1 MRLYWQKKGL
11 RLHTHGL
18 WISLVLASAGILRI
32 MLIALGWPLTNSD
45 ESTMG
50 LMAFHIAFRGEHP
63 IFFYGQSY
71 MGSLEAYIGAVF
83 FQLFGPSLFALR
95 LGMIA
100 LCLLFFFAL
109 YLLTRLLYT
118 KEYALLSITL
128 LCFGSVAMLTLQ
140 LKAVGGAVETL
151 LFGCLS
157 LLLATYLSL
166 PSAREDDGAKAKRM
180 CRSLLYSLLGLVM
193 GLGIWSHMLILP
205 FVGVAFLLLL
215 LFRRDEWKSA
225 TAFLL
230 TGLFVGLLPL
240 IIYNIENPQQNSI
253 STLLLLHSTGGIVG
267 GQTLQSYTFLDAFLG
282 AVLISVP
289 MATGAPNICIVST
302 TPGQWREQLSSCLI
316 TQGAWGVGFLLLF
329 LLACLLTARN
339 VIRAYRSAP
348 RPRSIEAQRNLIL
361 HSSRAMVLASA
372 GLTLLAFLFSSAPAL
387 VPETSARYLVG
398 LLVAFPVILAPLW
411 QPLQSRIATSRLRNM
426 LKPGRV
432 GFLLIE
438 LLLVCATWGV
448 FQQVPEVQAVN
459 QQRQQLVTHLEQMQA
474 TRIYSDYWTCN
485 NVIFESNEHIICAV
499 LNNGLQ
505 TGQNRYPAYVPIVQR
520 DPQAEYV
527 FPISSAQAAH
537 FVQQAGKMHRPYS
550 TLTIDGYLVFRWT
563 G

>member
-18 WISLVLASAGILRI
+18 WVSLVLASAGILRI
-32 MLIALGWPLTNSD
+32 ILIAPGWPLTNSD

-71 MGSLEAYIGAVF
+71 MGSLEAYIGAAF
-83 FQLFGPSLFALR
+83 FQFFGPSLFTLR
-95 LGMIA
+95 LGMIV

-140 LKAVGGAVETL
+140 LKAVGGAVETM
-151 LFGCLS
+151 LFGCLI
-157 LLLATYLSL
+157 LLLTTYLLL
-166 PSAREDDGAKAKRM
+166 PQGEEDIGRTSKR
-180 CRSLLYSLLGLVM
+180 RSLLYSFLGLAM

-205 FVGVAFLLLL
+205 FVGVSFLLLF
-215 LFRRDEWKSA
+215 LFCRAEWKTRSA
-225 TAFLL
+225 LFLV
-230 TGLFVGLLPL
+230 TGLFIGLLPS
-240 IIYNIENPQQNSI
+240 IIFSIENPSQNAI
-253 STLLLLHSTGGIVG
+253 STLITLHSTGGVAVS
-267 GQTLQSYTFLDAFLG
+267 LAYSFWDALLG
-282 AVLISVP
+282 TALISVP

-339 VIRAYRSAP
+339 VIRAHRSAP

-411 QPLQSRIATSRLRNM
+411 QPLQSCIATSRLRNM

-459 QQRQQLVTHLEQMQA
+459 QQRQHLVTHLEQMQA

-499 LNNGLQ
+499 LNNDLQ
-505 TGQNRYPAYVPIVQR
+505 TGQNRYPAYVPVVQR

-527 FPISSAQAAH
+527 FPIGSAQAAS
-537 FVQQAGKMHRPYS
+537 FVRQAGKMHRPYS